1 MGHTTNDL
9 LERLLYYLLDLSL
22 LDYKRFVSTSPS
34 LLTASAVYLSRATL
48 GISEVPIGDRS
59 CARKMFWSKTLE
71 YYTSYAMKDLECT
84 VKDLRMLHEEAEGNE
99 FRNVYKKHTGSSQR
113 GSIAHRIVLN
123 ESDLG
128 FKM

>member
-84 VKDLRMLHEEAEGNE
+84 VKDLCMLHEEAEGNE

-128 FKM
+128 FKI